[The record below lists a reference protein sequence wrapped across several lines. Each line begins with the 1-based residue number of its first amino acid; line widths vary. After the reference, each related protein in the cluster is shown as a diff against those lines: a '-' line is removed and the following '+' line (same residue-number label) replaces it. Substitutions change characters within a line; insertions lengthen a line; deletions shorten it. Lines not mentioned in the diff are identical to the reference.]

1 MNNIFIEIGF
11 YLTYVLFAAAA
22 LLAVVFPIIHLVG
35 DFKKAKTALFGI
47 LGLVVILG
55 IGYAMSSGELG
66 GADMK
71 VETSATMVKVVGG
84 GIIATFIMI
93 GLAIVAAVYS
103 EVSKFFK

>member
-1 MNNIFIEIGF
+1 MDNIIEIGF

-22 LLAVVFPIIHLVG
+22 ILAVVFPIIHLVG
-35 DFKKAKTALFGI
+35 DFKKAKTAFLGI
-47 LGLVVILG
+47 IGLAVILG

-71 VETSATMVKVVGG
+71 VEASATVVKVVGG
-84 GIIATFIMI
+84 GIIATFILI
-93 GLAIVAAVYS
+93 GLTVLAAIYS